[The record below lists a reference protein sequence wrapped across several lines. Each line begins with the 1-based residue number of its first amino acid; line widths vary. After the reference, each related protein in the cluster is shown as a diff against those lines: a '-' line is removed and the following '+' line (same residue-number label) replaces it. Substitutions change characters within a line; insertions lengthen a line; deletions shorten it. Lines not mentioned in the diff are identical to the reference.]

1 LVKLKKKRNIFS
13 YLFME
18 KKINKQYKK
27 MERVCPTC
35 SKTVEAGLYGMKLEC
50 NHWVHTKCMDKSN
63 PNFEKCGNC
72 LSSPPNSSPQAS
84 SMEADSL
91 DGRDYI
97 ANPVS
102 SAGWM
107 YKLIKKEPFIWLQE
121 HKKLQW
127 IMNEKG
133 YGLQKLIQSGVSIN
147 DFLQN
152 GYTWDDLK
160 IYKGIQE
167 RPIKALKALKCN
179 AEHFREYPIKGKFEI
194 DGRSLV
200 EDFGL
205 VFPPGGKPLVCAGG
219 ENKKPWIAKELAELG
234 FKIKDLYGAGMEYV
248 EQYAALYPTDD
259 DEVLLEV
266 KDSDIDALPSIVKR
280 TEEARKVLNPAP
292 LPVASPVY
300 QERIEILPVV
310 EPAVIM
316 MNNTAGPRIHGLR
329 RK

>member
-1 LVKLKKKRNIFS
+1 
-13 YLFME
+13 
-18 KKINKQYKK
+18 
-27 MERVCPTC
+27 MERICPTC

-50 NHWVHTKCMDKSN
+50 NHWIHTKCLDKAN
-63 PNFEKCGNC
+63 PNFEKCGKC
-72 LSSPPNSSPQAS
+72 LLSPPSGTKLSL
-84 SMEADSL
+84 EADAL

-97 ANPVS
+97 ANPVN

-107 YKLIKKEPFIWLQE
+107 YKLIKKEPFIWLQD
-121 HKKLQW
+121 HKNLQW

-133 YGLQKLIQSGVSIN
+133 YGLQKLIQAGVSIN

-152 GYTWDDLK
+152 GYSWDDLK

-179 AEHFREYPIKGKFEI
+179 AEHFREYPIKGKIEM
-194 DGRSLV
+194 DGRALV
-200 EDFGL
+200 EEFGL
-205 VFPPGGKPLVCAGG
+205 VFPPGGKPLTCVGG
-219 ENKKPWIAKELAELG
+219 ENKKPWIARELTELG

-248 EQYAALYPTDD
+248 EQYAALYPTDE

-280 TEEARKVLNPAP
+280 TEEAKRVLNPAP
-292 LPVASPVY
+292 MASPVY
-300 QERIEILPVV
+300 QERVEMLPVMHV
-310 EPAVIM
+310 EPVI
-316 MNNTAGPRIHGLR
+316 NSGPPRIHGLR